1 MGNRNRLGAF
11 QPVSNLLG
19 TPLVTQFALDPPTTA
34 TRPFERTTHLS
45 PVVLGALVRDLS
57 KVAIGAFIAF
67 QLTRDRRAVHTD
79 HLGNPTG
86 AMAGFVQ
93 RRYFVSLRLGQLA
106 IFLHMLLHVGLWNRQ
121 RQYTG

>member
-45 PVVLGALVRDLS
+45 PSVLGALVRDLS

-86 AMAGFVQ
+86 GHGRLCATPIFRIFEVGSTGYIPSYAPP
-93 RRYFVSLRLGQLA
+93 RRAVE
-106 IFLHMLLHVGLWNRQ
+106 
-121 RQYTG
+121 

>member
-1 MGNRNRLGAF
+1 M
-11 QPVSNLLG
+11 
-19 TPLVTQFALDPPTTA
+19 
-34 TRPFERTTHLS
+34 HLS
-45 PVVLGALVRDLS
+45 HAVLGALVRDLS

-106 IFLHMLLHVGLWNRQ
+106 IFLHMLLHVGLLNRQ